1 MDILQVI
8 NGWFP
13 GKVNISIAGNC
24 GLEKKIGRFA
34 FGNMIGVV
42 SECFK
47 CAIFERNPYAE
58 QHENRQRRLEGIF
71 Q

>member
-1 MDILQVI
+1 MNILQVR

-13 GKVNISIAGNC
+13 GKVHISIAGNC
-24 GLEKKIGRFA
+24 GLEKKTCRLA
-34 FGNMIGVV
+34 FGNMIGVI

-47 CAIFERNPYAE
+47 CAFFELKPYAE